1 MKNIDIE
8 ARLFILLLHLKEE
21 KLKIYTGADCEENSV
36 YIFDNYSEF
45 KLYFLNSG
53 INIDDTIL
61 EICKMKETKKGTI
74 IALKKLC
81 DYAIQKYKE
90 KESLSKLQDDK
101 TYIKSMH

>member
-8 ARLFILLLHLKEE
+8 AKLFILLLHLKEE
-21 KLKIYTGADCEENSV
+21 KLKIYTGTNCEENIV

-74 IALKKLC
+74 IALKKIC

-90 KESLSKLQDDK
+90 KESLSKIQENK
-101 TYIKSMH
+101 TYIKSIH